1 MDQPKPH
8 APGQNWEDVIAELEA
23 TGDYRV
29 LRKFYPRSQ
38 YAPADGSPARHA
50 LAIDVE
56 TTGLDTAKDRIIEFA
71 AVPFTYSA
79 DTGRIFEVAAPIVY
93 LEDPGR
99 AIPAEITGIT
109 GITDAMVAG
118 QRIDEAV
125 VAQAAGEA
133 QLVIAHNAA
142 FDRKF
147 VQRRLPI
154 FQKMPWACSLREVP
168 WRAHGHGAASLESL
182 MIGHCRAF
190 FSGHRATDDCLALIH
205 LLATPLRS
213 GDLPFKL
220 LLESA
225 RKKTARIWALNSAFE
240 TKDML
245 KARAYRWNGG
255 DNSKPKAWYIEVT
268 EEAQEA
274 EVTWLAEN
282 VYRGQKNKAK
292 VDILDACSRYAD

>member
-8 APGQNWEDVIAELEA
+8 SSSQPWEPVIAELEA
-23 TGDYRV
+23 TGDFRV
-29 LRKFYPRSQ
+29 LRKFYPRPR
-38 YAPADGSPARHA
+38 YAPADGSPTRRA

-56 TTGLDTAKDRIIEFA
+56 TTGLDPLKDRVIEFA

-79 DTGRIFEVAAPIVY
+79 DSGRIFEVGAPIVY
-93 LEDPGR
+93 FDDPGCP
-99 AIPAEITGIT
+99 ISAEITGIT

-125 VAQAAGEA
+125 VAQAAGGA
-133 QLVIAHNAA
+133 QLIVAHNAA

-154 FQKMPWACSLREVP
+154 FKKMPWACSMREVP

-225 RKKTARIWALNSAFE
+225 RKKTARIWALNSPFE
-240 TKDML
+240 TKEIL
-245 KARAYRWNGG
+245 KARAYRWNAGENG
-255 DNSKPKAWYIEVT
+255 KPKAWFIEVA
-268 EEAQEA
+268 EDAAEA
-274 EVTWLAEN
+274 ELTWLAEN
-282 VYRGQKNKAK
+282 VYKSKRTKPQ
-292 VDILDACSRYAD
+292 VDTLDACSRYAD